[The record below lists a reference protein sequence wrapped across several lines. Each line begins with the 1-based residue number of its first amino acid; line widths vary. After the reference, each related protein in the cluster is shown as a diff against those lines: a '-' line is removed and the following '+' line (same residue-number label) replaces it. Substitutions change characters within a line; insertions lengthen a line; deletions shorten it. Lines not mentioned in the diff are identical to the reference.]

1 MSSMPEELIMK
12 KQLATIYDQ
21 LRTLRI
27 DQHARDFWRMR
38 ASKQKQQV
46 LEDPLLH
53 EYTALKQYTLW
64 HNKNGARLPSFAR
77 GTEKCIADTLGMK

>member
-1 MSSMPEELIMK
+1 MSSMSQELNMK
-12 KQLATIYDQ
+12 KQLASIYDQ
-21 LRTLRI
+21 LGTLRI

-53 EYTALKQYTLW
+53 EFTALKQYTLW
-64 HNKNGARLPSFAR
+64 HNKNGVRLPAFAR
-77 GTEKCIADTLGMK
+77 GTEKCIAGSLGMK

>member
-1 MSSMPEELIMK
+1 MSSMSQELNMK
-12 KQLATIYDQ
+12 KQLASIYDQ
-21 LRTLRI
+21 LGTLRI

-53 EYTALKQYTLW
+53 EFTALKQYTLW
-64 HNKNGARLPSFAR
+64 HNKNGVRLPSFAR
-77 GTEKCIADTLGMK
+77 GTEQCIAGSLGMK